1 MKFLIPV
8 LVGSLIGY
16 LTNWLA
22 IKMLFRPHYEK
33 KLFGIAIPF
42 TPGLIPKERNR
53 MAKNIGEAVG
63 MHLLSTDTIIEAIS
77 DSENEAK
84 IKAWLND
91 KIEKLRH
98 DESTVDEFL
107 EAKIGN
113 DYQPSKIKLEEKT
126 SEYLVNFIRREEF
139 KISLNSLI
147 DENIERY
154 DTETLY
160 RNISVN
166 AKSFVEKLRD
176 SDNLRLEIKNVIDN
190 TLEKALTNDSTIEG
204 VIPSDVFDSL
214 DRYLSDHKDQIGDNI
229 RAVFK
234 DQDVREKI
242 QYTLANVIFDRSNK
256 LLMAF
261 ISPDMISEKIFESLE
276 KYIDKRETNDDILE
290 IIKFIVE
297 KIKIKKISN
306 ISGDLS
312 KIIDGISMDPIFDKL
327 INNILKEDNIDK
339 SLDALTNILNQSES
353 SNKQVLKTYLF
364 DEIDKIIA
372 SEYIEVKIVSTV
384 ESSLDI
390 LANKN
395 LADLFTKLDDKVFAN
410 IYNFSKKIFNR
421 FAEDELPKIIE
432 MLNVSKIVEDKINSF
447 EIDYTEKLI
456 LDIASKELNQITR
469 LGALLGGV
477 LGLLSPLLQYIY

>member
-22 IKMLFRPHYEK
+22 IKMLFRPYYEK
-33 KLFGIAIPF
+33 KLLGIAIPF

-98 DESTVDEFL
+98 DDRTVDEFL
-107 EAKIGN
+107 EVKIGN
-113 DYQPSKIKLEEKT
+113 NYKPSKIKLEEKF
-126 SEYLVNFIRREEF
+126 SDYVLNFIRREAF
-139 KISLNSLI
+139 KASLNNLI

-160 RNISVN
+160 KNISVN
-166 AKSFVEKLRD
+166 AKRFIEKLRD
-176 SDNLRLEIKNVIDN
+176 SDNLRLEIKKVIDN
-190 TLEKALTNDSTIEG
+190 MLEKASSNDSTIEL

-214 DRYLSDHKDQIGDNI
+214 DNYLSEHKDQIGDNI

-234 DQDVREKI
+234 DHDVREKI

-261 ISPDMISEKIFESLE
+261 ISPGMISEKIFESLE

-297 KIKIKKISN
+297 KIKVKKISN
-306 ISGDLS
+306 ISEDLS
-312 KIIDGISMDPIFDKL
+312 KIIDGISMDPIFNKL

-339 SLDALTNILNQSES
+339 LLDAFTNILNQSEN
-353 SNKQVLKTYLF
+353 SNKQVLKIYLWS
-364 DEIDKIIA
+364 EIDKIIA
-372 SEYIEVKIVSTV
+372 SKYIETKIVSSV
-384 ESSLDI
+384 ESSLEI
-390 LANKN
+390 LGNKN
-395 LADLFTKLDDKVFAN
+395 IADLFTKLDDKVFSN
-410 IYNFSKKIFNR
+410 IYTFSKKIFNR
-421 FAEDELPKIIE
+421 FAEHELPKIIE

-456 LDIASKELNQITR
+456 LDIANKELNQITR
-469 LGALLGGV
+469 LGALLGGI
-477 LGLLSPLLQYIY
+477 LGLLSPFLQYIY